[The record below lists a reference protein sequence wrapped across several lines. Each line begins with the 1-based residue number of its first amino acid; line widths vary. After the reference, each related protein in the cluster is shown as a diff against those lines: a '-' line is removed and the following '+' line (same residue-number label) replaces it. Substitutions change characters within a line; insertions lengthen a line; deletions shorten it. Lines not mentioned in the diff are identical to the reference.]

1 MSNFLKKYV
10 IGALC
15 TVATLSASTAL
26 CLVAPKHASAETTQP
41 AKMEM
46 LAGASARLED
56 EGLRFIVQMDN
67 ATKVEIVSND
77 SITLELWIM
86 PSAAWEL
93 QKDTTNYAD
102 WTKAVVN
109 VDDPVRKRTSPTYV

>member
-15 TVATLSASTAL
+15 TVATLSASTVL

-41 AKMEM
+41 ATMEM

-67 ATKVEIVSND
+67 ATKVH
-77 SITLELWIM
+77 
-86 PSAAWEL
+86 
-93 QKDTTNYAD
+93 Q
-102 WTKAVVN
+102 
-109 VDDPVRKRTSPTYV
+109 